1 VLRILDAW
9 SASKRPGSG
18 APRWREAW
26 GGRPGADE
34 NSRDV
39 ALPRSTPSAQGVAAS
54 GVAAFIDALEAH
66 PGIDPHSLMLVR
78 HGHVVAEGWWAPY
91 SPDRLH
97 LLYSLSKTFLS
108 TAVGFAVQEGL
119 LSLDDAVADHFP
131 EFRDE
136 LPAASRRILV
146 RHALAMASG
155 HAAEMAQVAVATDP
169 QEPVRGFLLH
179 APEHEPGTWF
189 AYNQPANY
197 TVAAILQRA
206 AGTDLVS
213 YLRPRLLDPLGVGP
227 VSWQQ
232 YPPGRSLGFSGLH
245 ATTETIAKLGQLH
258 LADGV
263 WEGRQLLPEGWAAE
277 VRTRRVSTEL
287 EVNPDWAQGYG
298 YQVWIARHGYR
309 GDGAYGQFCVILPE
323 HDVVLAL
330 TGATE
335 DMQSVLDA
343 AWRHLLPAFGGSGD
357 GEDADADAALAERL
371 RGAALPAST
380 GDGEPSGT
388 VPASWTGPGLRAE
401 RGADGAITLT
411 DAAGITATVP
421 VGRPGWTVVEGEGAG
436 PTVAV
441 SGGWG
446 GDVALLDLLFL
457 ESPHRLVVELRPD
470 GVLEG
475 RWGTTPL
482 DFVAGGTVLGQAAPL
497 PLG

>member
-1 VLRILDAW
+1 M
-9 SASKRPGSG
+9 
-18 APRWREAW
+18 
-26 GGRPGADE
+26 
-34 NSRDV
+34 

-54 GVAAFIDALEAH
+54 GIAAFVDVLEQH
-66 PGIDPHSLMLVR
+66 PGIDPHSLMIVR
-78 HGHVVAEGWWAPY
+78 HGSVVAEGWWAPY

-136 LPAASRRILV
+136 LPEASRRILV

-155 HAAEMAQVAVATDP
+155 HDAEMAQIAVQTDP
-169 QEPVRGFLLH
+169 REPVRGFLLH

-189 AYNQPANY
+189 AYNQPANH

-206 AGTDLVS
+206 AGMDLVE
-213 YLRPRLLDPLGVGP
+213 YLRPRLLDPLDVPP
-227 VSWQQ
+227 VSWQE

-277 VRTRRVSTEL
+277 VRTSRVPTDR

-298 YQVWIARHGYR
+298 FQVWMARHGYR
-309 GDGAYGQFCVILPE
+309 GDGAYGQFMMILPE
-323 HDVVLAL
+323 RDAVVAI
-330 TGATE
+330 TSAEE
-335 DMQSVLDA
+335 DMQAVVDA
-343 AWRHLLPAFGGSGD
+343 AWTHLLPAFGDEGEGD
-357 GEDADADAALAERL
+357 AADAALAERL
-371 RGAALPAST
+371 RGLALPAST
-380 GDGEPSGT
+380 GDAQPSGP
-388 VPASWTGPGLRAE
+388 VPTAWTGPELTAERTADGTVVLTDRAGLR
-401 RGADGAITLT
+401 
-411 DAAGITATVP
+411 ATVP
-421 VGRPGWTVVEGEGAG
+421 VGAAGWTVVEGDAPS

-441 SGGWG
+441 SGGWH
-446 GDVALLDLLFL
+446 GDAALIDVVFL
-457 ESPHRLVVELRPD
+457 ESPHRVRVDLHADGTLRA
-470 GVLEG
+470 
-475 RWGTTPL
+475 RWSTTPL
-482 DFVAGGTVLGQAAPL
+482 DFVVGGTVLGQGAPR

>member
-1 VLRILDAW
+1 M
-9 SASKRPGSG
+9 
-18 APRWREAW
+18 
-26 GGRPGADE
+26 
-34 NSRDV
+34 

-169 QEPVRGFLLH
+169 HEPVRGFLLH

-277 VRTRRVSTEL
+277 VRTRRVSTEPRGEPGL
-287 EVNPDWAQGYG
+287 GAGLRLPGVDRP
-298 YQVWIARHGYR
+298 ARLPRRRRLRPVLRDPAGARRRPRPHR
-309 GDGAYGQFCVILPE
+309 GDGGHAVRARRGV
-323 HDVVLAL
+323 
-330 TGATE
+330 
-335 DMQSVLDA
+335 A
-343 AWRHLLPAFGGSGD
+343 APAARVRRGGSGD
-357 GEDADADAALAERL
+357 GEDADAALAERL
-371 RGAALPAST
+371 RGAALPPST
-380 GDGEPSGT
+380 GDGEPTGA

-411 DAAGITATVP
+411 DAAGITTTVP